1 MYLMREEINV
11 SLPQIGEVLG
21 GRDHTTVMYAIQK
34 ISKEIKGDSGSKV
47 GRDIMNLKEQLYQ
60 QAQSVM

>member
-1 MYLMREEINV
+1 V

-21 GRDHTTVMYAIQK
+21 GRDHTTVMYAIDK
-34 ISKEIKGDSGSKV
+34 ITKEIKGDSGSKI
-47 GRDIMNLKEQLYQ
+47 GRDIMKLKEQLYQ